1 MTHTGRPTALQGR
14 QGNNSQA
21 HSIHLMNRPV
31 PKLTEGTP
39 PCTCHE
45 EVHCP
50 WRAAQSSLHSFRPAG
65 AKERRTNWGHGQG
78 PLSPVFPSPLY
89 SQQMFTND
97 TTASHYTHFSE
108 TRLQEHLGLSKDPG
122 QVSTPGPFST
132 RVPWQSAAITTIT
145 VLVTAQSIQLEKRNW
160 ISAFQSS
167 SVPSGFSSNHLPR
180 RKVNIL
186 VLIPCMLTG
195 LPNPELPEFNRAVTK
210 HTN

>member
-1 MTHTGRPTALQGR
+1 MLPRRVVETIYPWSSRAHQTRTGVWKPMTHTGRPTALQGR

-78 PLSPVFPSPLY
+78 PLSPAFPSPLY

-97 TTASHYTHFSE
+97 SLLPPTTLTFQRQGSKSTWASPKTQGRFQPRGPSPLVS
-108 TRLQEHLGLSKDPG
+108 RGSLQLSP
-122 QVSTPGPFST
+122 Q
-132 RVPWQSAAITTIT
+132 
-145 VLVTAQSIQLEKRNW
+145 
-160 ISAFQSS
+160 
-167 SVPSGFSSNHLPR
+167 
-180 RKVNIL
+180 
-186 VLIPCMLTG
+186 
-195 LPNPELPEFNRAVTK
+195 
-210 HTN
+210 